1 MGPLLKMLG
10 QLVVLTAFF
19 GSLLGLLGLLVLL
32 SVPLAH

>member
-10 QLVVLTAFF
+10 QLVVLTVFF
-19 GSLLGLLGLLVLL
+19 GSLLGLLVLL